1 MTTIERTPE
10 KKGKLIEAAVRLV
23 LKQGY
28 SATTV
33 DQICAE
39 AGVTKGSFFHYF
51 SSKDEICHA
60 AMGVWSSY
68 WRQILASAKFEELDD
83 PLDRVYRLLDTMQ
96 AAYLN
101 SPVGTGCMVG
111 TVAQELS
118 SPNEAFRKACKGH
131 FDDWVE
137 YAAKLLKDAKASHSP
152 RIDFDS
158 EEVAWWLQSFV
169 QGTLLIARSKQEPEF
184 IIANI
189 KHCRAYVDYLFG
201 RESTRADGVEKVK

>member
-1 MTTIERTPE
+1 MTTAEKVPE
-10 KKGKLIEAAVRLV
+10 KLGKLIDAAVKLV

-51 SSKDEICHA
+51 SSKEDICFA
-60 AMGVWSSY
+60 AMNTWSGY
-68 WRQILASAKFEELDD
+68 WRGILDEAKFEELED

-101 SPVGTGCMVG
+101 SPGGVGCVVG

-118 SPNEAFRKACKGH
+118 SPNDKFRDVCLGH
-131 FDDWVE
+131 FQDWVTF
-137 YAAKLLKDAKASHSP
+137 AAGLLRDAKAARP
-152 RIDFDS
+152 PKVDFDP
-158 EEVAWWLQSFV
+158 EELAWWLHSFV

-184 IIANI
+184 IVANI
-189 KHCRAYVDYLFG
+189 RHCRAYIEHLFG
-201 RESTRADGVEKVK
+201 GTPADNKS

>member
-1 MTTIERTPE
+1 MTTIEKTSE
-10 KKGKLIEAAVRLV
+10 KLGKLIEAAVKLV

-33 DQICAE
+33 DQICSE

-51 SSKDEICHA
+51 SSKEDICFA
-60 AMGVWSSY
+60 AMDAWSGH
-68 WRQILASAKFEELDD
+68 WRAILAEANFDELED
-83 PLDRVYRLLDTMQ
+83 PLDRVHRLLDTMQ

-101 SPVGTGCMVG
+101 CPGGVGCVVG

-118 SPNEAFRKACKGH
+118 SPSDKFRHACRAH
-131 FDDWVE
+131 FQEWVTF
-137 YAAKLLKDAKASHSP
+137 AAGLLRDAKAAHTP
-152 RIDFDS
+152 KIDFDP
-158 EEVAWWLQSFV
+158 EELAWWLHTFV

-189 KHCRAYVDYLFG
+189 RHCRAYIDALFG
-201 RESTRADGVEKVK
+201 GAIAGPNCK